1 MVPASRFE
9 VLVAI
14 DLRGGRVVR
23 LRQGDFD
30 RETTFSDEPVETAR
44 GFVAAGVRWLHVVD
58 LDGARS
64 GTPAHA
70 ATVREIVAAAG
81 STAAVEVAGGLRTL
95 DAVGEALMSGAARV
109 VVGTAAI
116 RDPGFAAEL
125 VGRWGSDSIVVAVDV
140 RDGRAQGDGWLEAA
154 TKDEPATLIA
164 RLADVGVKTF
174 EVTAIDRD
182 GMLAGPDLELYR
194 TLVDAG
200 HGDIVASGGI
210 ASVADLAALRDA
222 GCVGAIVGR
231 AIFEG
236 RLSVADALSIGSNG
250 GAWPAVQ

>member
-30 RETTFSDEPVETAR
+30 QETTFADAPLQTAL

-64 GTPAHA
+64 GTPAHVDK
-70 ATVREIVAAAG
+70 VREIVAAVG
-81 STAAVEVAGGLRTL
+81 STARVETAGGLRTL
-95 DAVGEALMSGAARV
+95 DAVGEALTSGAARV

-116 RDPGFAAEL
+116 RDSGFAAEL

-140 RDGRAQGDGWLEAA
+140 RDGHAQGDGWLEAA
-154 TKDEPATLIA
+154 TKDAPATLMA

-194 TLVDAG
+194 TLVAAG
-200 HGDIVASGGI
+200 HSDIIASGGI
-210 ASVADLAALRDA
+210 ASVADLAAVRDA

-236 RLSVADALSIGSNG
+236 RLSVADALSVRSTKG
-250 GAWPAVQ
+250 V

>member
-1 MVPASRFE
+1 MTSGFD

-30 RETTFSDEPVETAR
+30 HETTFSEDPSETAR
-44 GFVAAGVRWLHVVD
+44 RFADAGVPWLHVVD

-64 GTPAHA
+64 GSVVHGDV
-70 ATVREIVAAAG
+70 VRAIVAAAG
-81 STAAVEVAGGLRTL
+81 STTTVEVAGGLRTA
-95 DAVGEALMSGAARV
+95 DAVDEALASGAARV

-116 RDPGFAAEL
+116 RDPRFAAEL
-125 VGRWGSDSIVVAVDV
+125 VKRWGSDSIAVAVDV
-140 RDGRAQGDGWLEAA
+140 RDGRAQGDGWVGP
-154 TKDEPATLIA
+154 TTDDGPTLLIG
-164 RLADVGVKTF
+164 RLADVGVTTF

-182 GMLAGPDLELYR
+182 GTLAGPDLGLYQ

-200 HGDIVASGGI
+200 RGTIIASGGI
-210 ASVADLAALRDA
+210 TTVADLAAVRDA

-231 AIFEG
+231 AIYEG
-236 RLSVADALSIGSNG
+236 RLSVADALSVGS
-250 GAWPAVQ
+250 AAPDRT